1 MRSASSAPGALFEA
15 ARQAMVALGPSTPVV
30 LVDDADTL
38 VVNVAAPVAEDLGG
52 EEAPADEAE
61 APAEK

>member
-1 MRSASSAPGALFEA
+1 MCIRD
-15 ARQAMVALGPSTPVV
+15 R
-30 LVDDADTL
+30 

-61 APAEK
+61 APADES